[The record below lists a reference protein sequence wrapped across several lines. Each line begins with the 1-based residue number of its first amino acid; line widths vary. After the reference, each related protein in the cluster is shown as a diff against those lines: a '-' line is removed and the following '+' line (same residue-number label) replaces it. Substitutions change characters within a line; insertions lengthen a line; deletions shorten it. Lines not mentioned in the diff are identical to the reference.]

1 MSLQPGVDLLLTKR
15 MDIIYAICDYF
26 KINEKLLYTYVQII
40 DLNEL
45 RIP

>member
-1 MSLQPGVDLLLTKR
+1 MV
-15 MDIIYAICDYF
+15 IVYAICDYF

-45 RIP
+45 RIPWNWGAITRQSGQV